1 MTRQMSATRRDGRA
15 TFLLEMA
22 LDKARMKARLAA
34 VLADERRQRGN
45 GDPRRF
51 PQPEMAALLGYSLR
65 QYQRLEDPDDP
76 SLPTWDDLTAI
87 LAKLERDPAEIFADD
102 EELALEAA
110 VASESAATPDPAAA
124 GVEASREL
132 RVLVEA
138 LLRAQGIDPAQV
150 LRDERLQPEEP
161 EREAPGR
168 AVPGEAA

>member
-1 MTRQMSATRRDGRA
+1 MSATRRDGRA

-65 QYQRLEDPDDP
+65 QYQRLEDAGDP

-87 LAKLERDPAEIFADD
+87 LTKIERDPSEIFADD
-102 EELALEAA
+102 ELALEAA
-110 VASESAATPDPAAA
+110 VESAPAVSPESGLAAKVAALSEQAARTDEKLDLVLELLQGRRPRGPRSDPD
-124 GVEASREL
+124 L
-132 RVLVEA
+132 
-138 LLRAQGIDPAQV
+138 
-150 LRDERLQPEEP
+150 PEEP
-161 EREAPGR
+161 
-168 AVPGEAA
+168 AA